1 MNLFYRD
8 FKYQLKRFKF
18 PMLAMILVYAF
29 MLFLSTIG
37 DKNVS
42 LFINFFNNAYIDIGI
57 IDTLDE
63 FFIPNHW
70 LLLHLIPV
78 TSLILIIVKD
88 HYDSGIYILM
98 KVKHKTKYFYSK
110 IIASTLINLLI
121 VGVFV
126 LALFIIENFNNYH
139 DLSYNLFFLR
149 IMTCLVLE
157 NAILTFIGVMIAL
170 KFSTRLSLFFLIL
183 DLSLAMLS
191 NFPYILGQASL
202 AFKQDFLGGPY
213 NLSSSMLFLL
223 ATSLITL
230 VISYFYFKK
239 YNFYGDE
246 K

>member
-78 TSLILIIVKD
+78 TSLVLILVK
-88 HYDSGIYILM
+88 
-98 KVKHKTKYFYSK
+98 
-110 IIASTLINLLI
+110 
-121 VGVFV
+121 VFV

-139 DLSYNLFFLR
+139 DPSYNLFFLR

-170 KFSTRLSLFFLIL
+170 KFSTRLPLFFLIL